1 MQWVQWS
8 ALGYRGMEGSP
19 HLGTSLPAESPPYP
33 PSPAPPLVLPVGL
46 HGNEGGDAY
55 NRIPRGICVRWGAGK
70 TLSCADTSLTPDLL
84 HPPYPPRPAQP
95 CGVVPGQGVRGGWYG
110 AGSPPRTPSAVRV
123 PASRHSARQLRPSVP
138 VWDRRRRGGEAGWK
152 RGGGRLYVTPNPGAR
167 CAAPSSIPSL
177 VPNVP
182 PQPPAGPNV
191 PPPPFTPPVPAA
203 LGAALPQRSG
213 GRRAWGGPRGAGGA
227 PRGPAA
233 AAAAPPASSARG
245 AAGAPR
251 PPPHFQARTHRPPK
265 PPTRCLP
272 PPHAEREL
280 LGRKCFPACP
290 AARPPPPP
298 APAPPR

>member
-70 TLSCADTSLTPDLL
+70 TLSCADTSLTSDLL

-138 VWDRRRRGGEAGWK
+138 VWDRRRRGGRQAGSEGE
-152 RGGGRLYVTPNPGAR
+152 GG
-167 CAAPSSIPSL
+167 
-177 VPNVP
+177 
-182 PQPPAGPNV
+182 
-191 PPPPFTPPVPAA
+191 FT
-203 LGAALPQRSG
+203 
-213 GRRAWGGPRGAGGA
+213 
-227 PRGPAA
+227 
-233 AAAAPPASSARG
+233 
-245 AAGAPR
+245 
-251 PPPHFQARTHRPPK
+251 
-265 PPTRCLP
+265 
-272 PPHAEREL
+272 
-280 LGRKCFPACP
+280 
-290 AARPPPPP
+290 
-298 APAPPR
+298 